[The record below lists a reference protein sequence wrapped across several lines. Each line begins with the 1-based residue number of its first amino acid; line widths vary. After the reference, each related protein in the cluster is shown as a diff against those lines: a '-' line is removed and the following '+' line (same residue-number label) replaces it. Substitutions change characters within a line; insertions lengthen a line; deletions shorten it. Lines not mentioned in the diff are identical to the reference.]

1 MKIVP
6 LEPTGNSSKYK
17 VELSKGRGEFLL
29 SFSYTLVNVVWQLQ
43 TDEAKFQAAERI
55 ALAIVGRHDPNEP
68 FKDKYIF
75 GDHNSQKTVDE
86 MVLYL
91 NKNPV

>member
-6 LEPTGNSSKYK
+6 LDSTGNSSKYV
-17 VELSKGRGEFLL
+17 VELSKGRGQFLL
-29 SFSYTLVNVVWQLQ
+29 SFSYTLVNVVWQLK
-43 TDEAKFQAAERI
+43 TDEAKFAAAERI
-55 ALAIVGRHDPNEP
+55 AQAIVGRHNPDVA

-91 NKNPV
+91 NKNAL

>member
-1 MKIVP
+1 MKIVS
-6 LEPTGNSSKYK
+6 LEPTGNSSKYI

-43 TDEAKFQAAERI
+43 TDEAKFEAAERI
-55 ALAIVGRHDPNEP
+55 AQAIVGRHDPNDA

-75 GDHNSQKTVDE
+75 GDHNSQKSVDE
-86 MVLYL
+86 MVVYL
-91 NKNPV
+91 NKNAI